1 MSEVKRLT
9 KADILQGN
17 KNVYYEYFEKI
28 EGELPLKSLTD
39 GQASQIESVRSRGSR
54 MNGTPVMGKDGNPDH
69 EKSKMNLDVDLEI
82 VTLADH
88 EADCLAVFYG
98 IADSDP
104 WTVQDVKSLQPPGI
118 VKDIADRIYKIS
130 GIQRRNK
137 ALSKARE
144 KEVERF
150 RDK

>member
-82 VTLADH
+82 GQFVLKR
-88 EADCLAVFYG
+88 L
-98 IADSDP
+98 
-104 WTVQDVKSLQPPGI
+104 L
-118 VKDIADRIYKIS
+118 DRYTFVRNMVSERNCRFVLS
-130 GIQRRNK
+130 GLLWIG
-137 ALSKARE
+137 
-144 KEVERF
+144 
-150 RDK
+150 